1 MTKPESQK
9 TGMETT
15 KPVSYTH
22 LDVYKRQVDGGAA
35 QAVVGIVLVQPVIL
49 VQHGDVLIL
58 NGCLLYTSWG
68 EYARTLPVCLVF
80 WNGLYY
86 TVGKHICKIYVSH
99 AKYLYLIWQNAGKE
113 EKL

>member
-1 MTKPESQK
+1 MIKLEN
-9 TGMETT
+9 
-15 KPVSYTH
+15 VSKIF
-22 LDVYKRQVDGGAA
+22 DVSGT
-35 QAVVGIVLVQPVIL
+35 P
-49 VQHGDVLIL
+49 
-58 NGCLLYTSWG
+58 WG

-86 TVGKHICKIYVSH
+86 TVEKHICKIYVSH